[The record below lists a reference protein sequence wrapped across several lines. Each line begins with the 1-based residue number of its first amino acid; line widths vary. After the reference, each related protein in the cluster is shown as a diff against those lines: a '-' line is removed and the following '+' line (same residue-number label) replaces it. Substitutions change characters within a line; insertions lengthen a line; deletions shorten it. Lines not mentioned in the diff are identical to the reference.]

1 VNGLLHAS
9 QPSFAGN
16 MMQDLTR
23 RRDSSGSDGAGSS
36 DEAGGTERF
45 AFVIPVYNHGGT
57 VRTVVTKAMDL
68 GYPVIVVNDGSD
80 DSTEAEAPASQSPT
94 YPEEVA
100 SKPNI
105 RL

>member
-1 VNGLLHAS
+1 
-9 QPSFAGN
+9 
-16 MMQDLTR
+16 
-23 RRDSSGSDGAGSS
+23 
-36 DEAGGTERF
+36 
-45 AFVIPVYNHGGT
+45 
-57 VRTVVTKAMDL
+57 MDL